1 MAVYDR
7 GMDVFYIQ
15 AWIFRI
21 ISIVLLGVEIWA
33 FVNAVRYRPDA
44 YIAASKRTK
53 GFWSAL
59 TGIALFLGILG
70 ILGSSMFIL
79 TLAAIVI
86 AGIFLAD
93 VLPALRAVMSRAQGR
108 YR

>member
-1 MAVYDR
+1 
-7 GMDVFYIQ
+7 MDVFTIQ
-15 AWIFRI
+15 DWIFRV
-21 ISIVLLGVEIWA
+21 ISLVLLCVEVWA

-53 GFWSAL
+53 GFWAAL
-59 TGIALFLGILG
+59 TGIALFLGVLS

-79 TLAAIVI
+79 TIAAIVI
-86 AGIFLAD
+86 AGVFLAD
-93 VLPALRAVMSRAQGR
+93 VLPALRAVMARAQGR